1 MGNHGETTSWSP
13 KRCAKFTIFFVIHRN
28 LFIYKYLDFFNSFF
42 FVNNEEIEIYI
53 EESKIELTSA
63 AIKLTVDG
71 QEILPVLNEYKVIYL
86 FYF

>member
-1 MGNHGETTSWSP
+1 MCQIHD
-13 KRCAKFTIFFVIHRN
+13 FFVIHRN
-28 LFIYKYLDFFNSFF
+28 LFIYKYLNFLIIFF
-42 FVNNEEIEIYI
+42 FVNNKEIEIYI

-71 QEILPVLNEYKVIYL
+71 QEILPVLNKYKVIYL

>member
-13 KRCAKFTIFFVIHRN
+13 KRCAKFTISFVIHRN
-28 LFIYKYLDFFNSFF
+28 LFIYKYLYFLILF
-42 FVNNEEIEIYI
+42 FVNNKEIEIYI